1 MISGSSPSTER
12 SIRVI
17 TQLRELEQ
25 LLLNHREA
33 RALEPQIELV
43 RQTIAPIEA
52 DDNPPPVH
60 HVPDRSGS

>member
-12 SIRVI
+12 SIRVV

-25 LLLNHREA
+25 LLLDHREA
-33 RALEPQIELV
+33 RALELQIELV
-43 RQTIAPIEA
+43 RQTIALIEA

-60 HVPDRSGS
+60 HVLDRSGS